1 MLVSRH
7 RVWQITAMTPQ
18 ADDERIYPHTVLQL
32 EVSLWHVFG
41 LGGQAYGPLHHG
53 GRVADAGN

>member
-1 MLVSRH
+1 
-7 RVWQITAMTPQ
+7 MTLQ
-18 ADDERIYPHTVLQL
+18 AGDERIYPHTVLQL